1 MDPHRAGL
9 RIPLYAGGNAVK
21 LRSLLAI
28 FAVGLVFLPVSLLPI
43 FSLIFYPAYSHA
55 PAGPG
60 NAARILGVERAVQE
74 AVRVGSDGALEAK
87 AGFAVPGWMDL
98 VVISESGV
106 VVVSDVPG
114 FPVGERVREG
124 KLDDFAKA
132 FSPNSRFTIQAIS
145 GDGRI
150 LGAYAARS
158 DSRPLSLGEDPAR
171 PFIMTAYL
179 VCLAAIVLGLSGV
192 LGARLASAMRKIE
205 RAAERMALGDLSE
218 PVSLRGTSELRSL
231 ARAMESM
238 RLALQEDR
246 SRRNRFLASVSH
258 DLRTPLTSVRG
269 YIEALEDGMA
279 EDGAMAARYLGIMRG
294 KTDILADRID
304 ELLDF
309 ARMGTGEW
317 KLKLAE
323 LDIFPWLEG
332 LSRGYRDDALAS
344 SRSFESALEATR
356 GLKAMA
362 DAKMLKRALEN
373 VFSNALRYA
382 PPGSTVS
389 LSAARSGG
397 SLELV
402 FSDSGPG
409 IPSEDIPRIFDPYF
423 RGSNR
428 SGEGEGLGLSIAR
441 SILTDHGWTIR
452 AESPQEGGSRFIIR
466 MGLSGGG

>member
-1 MDPHRAGL
+1 M
-9 RIPLYAGGNAVK
+9 K
-21 LRSLLAI
+21 LRSILAVFSI
-28 FAVGLVFLPVSLLPI
+28 GLVFLPVSLLPI
-43 FSLIFYPAYSHA
+43 FSLIFFPAHA
-55 PAGPG
+55 RGQDSPN
-60 NAARILGVERAVQE
+60 NAARSVWVERAVQE
-74 AVRVGSDGALEAK
+74 AVKVGADGSLEAK
-87 AGFAVPGWMDL
+87 GAFDVPAWMDL
-98 VVISESGV
+98 IVISESGLV
-106 VVVSDVPG
+106 LVSDVPG

-132 FSPNSRFTIQAIS
+132 FSKDSRFTIQAIS
-145 GDGRI
+145 KDGRV

-158 DSRPLSLGEDPAR
+158 DSRPLSLDEDPAR
-171 PFIMTAYL
+171 PFIATAYL
-179 VCLAAIVLGLSGV
+179 VCLAALVLGLSGI

-205 RAAERMALGDLSE
+205 GAAERIALGDLSA
-218 PVSLRGTSELRSL
+218 PVSVKGASELRSL
-231 ARAMESM
+231 ARAMETM
-238 RLALQEDR
+238 RLALHEDR

-279 EDGAMAARYLGIMRG
+279 EDGAMAAKYLGVMRG

-323 LDIFPWLEG
+323 LDLHPWLEG
-332 LSRGYRDDALAS
+332 LSRGYRDDALAA
-344 SRSFESALEATR
+344 SRSFESSLEAAR
-356 GLKAMA
+356 GLKARA

-382 PPGSTVS
+382 PPGSAVS
-389 LSAARSGG
+389 LSAERREGG
-397 SLELV
+397 LQLV

-409 IPSEDIPRIFDPYF
+409 IPLEDIPRIFDPYF

-452 AESPQEGGSRFIIR
+452 AESPEGGGSRFIVR
-466 MGLSGGG
+466 MDLGGEA